1 MAVEFTQD
9 VIVKAGIADKVG
21 DQRGR
26 VEGIA
31 GDPGGGGGCG
41 YA

>member
-1 MAVEFTQD
+1 MTVEFTKD
-9 VIVKAGIADKVG
+9 VVVKAGITDKVR
-21 DQRGR
+21 DERGR

-31 GDPGGGGGCG
+31 GDPGGSGGCG